1 MHRRYIICM
10 HWYSTV
16 IHGRMMLWLPNGQC
30 SNTIYGLAAA
40 SRDLDL
46 QGFGMAVY
54 RDGIVWIYTVALG
67 RRSIIQSKGL
77 ARQSKAEPWQRMAL
91 KRFTMAMQGQS
102 QFGCGIAE
110 KCELCMRRQG
120 MALLL
125 SVRALR
131 SYAQQRRC
139 ILPHSSVSYPLFI

>member
-1 MHRRYIICM
+1 M

-16 IHGRMMLWLPNGQC
+16 IHGRMMLWLPNDQC

-54 RDGIVWIYTVALG
+54 RDGIVWIYTVTLG

-77 ARQSKAEPWQRMAL
+77 ARQSKAESWQRMAL
-91 KRFTMAMQGQS
+91 KRFTMAMCDQS
-102 QFGCGIAE
+102 RSGCGMARQ
-110 KCELCMRRQG
+110 CELCMRRQG
-120 MALLL
+120 MALLHTA
-125 SVRALR
+125 RALR
-131 SYAQQRRC
+131 SYAQQRRY
-139 ILPHSSVSYPLFI
+139 IFPHSTVPTLFLSKVLDPP

>member
-1 MHRRYIICM
+1 M
-10 HWYSTV
+10 HWHSTV
-16 IHGRMMLWLPNGQC
+16 IHGKVMLWLPNDQR
-30 SNTIYGLAAA
+30 SNTIYSLAAA

-46 QGFGMAVY
+46 QGFGMALY
-54 RDGIVWIYTVALG
+54 RDGIGWIYTVALG
-67 RRSIIQSKGL
+67 RRSIIQSKGPT
-77 ARQSKAEPWQRMAL
+77 RQSKAESWQRMAL

-102 QFGCGIAE
+102 QFGYGIAE

-131 SYAQQRRC
+131 SYAQQRRY
-139 ILPHSSVSYPLFI
+139 IIPHISVPYPLFI